1 MTLPAVTLSKEQLLR
16 FGEVIEQEWLL
27 TNGLGG
33 YASSSVLGI
42 NTRKYH
48 GLLVAALNPPGERM
62 VCVEK
67 LDEDLLVDNQTFR
80 LGSNEFSDT
89 LFPEGYKLIE
99 EFRLDPYPTYRYNV
113 GNVSLKKTIFLLE
126 KKNAVIVLY
135 QATNHNNTQAKLR
148 LFPLLNCRYYH
159 NVTDNTRAPLHFTQK
174 ASSKS
179 VQITFQITPAIMRCQ
194 VTDGHFVE
202 ALNWVKRLCYRDE
215 TARGEAGFDDCFQP
229 GYFEVVLPAGVSKS
243 FAFNCDVNRLG
254 VDTSGLFEAVKDAE
268 AALTLETN
276 HKDSIIKEFYQIHP
290 SVPQSDWLNWTLL
303 AADSFIVQSAKSRRD
318 VIAGY
323 HWFEPWGRD
332 TFISLPGLLLVTGR
346 FDEAK
351 EILRSFIGYVKGG
364 LIPNFISDK
373 TGDLAYNTVDGTL
386 WYINAVLQYMKYTGD
401 YEFVRSEL
409 WSGLQSIIE
418 HHLRGT
424 MFGIRLDEDGLLLHG
439 PQLTW
444 MDASVDGVEVT
455 PRAGK
460 AVEIQAL
467 WYNALRI
474 MELFADK
481 FGEDNLKQEYADLAE
496 RARKS
501 FNGKFWNPRKS
512 CLFDVLEQKAI
523 DASMRP
529 NQIFAVSLDYSMLN
543 AESSQK
549 VVEVVDRE
557 LCTPYGLRTLSL
569 DDPKF
574 VGKCFGDRR
583 SRDTAYHNGTIW
595 PWLLGPYVSAYVKVH
610 DSTETRGEVKEK
622 LVLPFFTQGIT
633 RDCIG
638 TVNEIY
644 DCDAP
649 NEPRG
654 AVSQAWSV
662 AEPLRAYIED
672 VLGIKPQFKV

>member
-1 MTLPAVTLSKEQLLR
+1 LDFATTLPASIGDAQ
-16 FGEVIEQEWLL
+16 
-27 TNGLGG
+27 
-33 YASSSVLGI
+33 
-42 NTRKYH
+42 
-48 GLLVAALNPPGERM
+48 AAL
-62 VCVEK
+62 
-67 LDEDLLVDNQTFR
+67 
-80 LGSNEFSDT
+80 
-89 LFPEGYKLIE
+89 
-99 EFRLDPYPTYRYNV
+99 
-113 GNVSLKKTIFLLE
+113 
-126 KKNAVIVLY
+126 A
-135 QATNHNNTQAKLR
+135 
-148 LFPLLNCRYYH
+148 
-159 NVTDNTRAPLHFTQK
+159 
-174 ASSKS
+174 
-179 VQITFQITPAIMRCQ
+179 
-194 VTDGHFVE
+194 
-202 ALNWVKRLCYRDE
+202 
-215 TARGEAGFDDCFQP
+215 
-229 GYFEVVLPAGVSKS
+229 
-243 FAFNCDVNRLG
+243 
-254 VDTSGLFEAVKDAE
+254 
-268 AALTLETN
+268 LETN
-276 HKDSIIKEFYQIHP
+276 HKDSITTEFYQTHP
-290 SVPQSDWLNWTLL
+290 TVPQNSWLNWTLL
-303 AADSFIVQSAKSRRD
+303 AADSFIVQNAKGRKD

-346 FDEAK
+346 FGEAK
-351 EILRSFIGYVKGG
+351 EILRSFIGYLKGG

-386 WYINAVLQYMKYTGD
+386 WYVNAVLQYVKYTGD
-401 YEFVRSEL
+401 FEFVRSEL

-467 WYNALRI
+467 WYNALRTI
-474 MELFADK
+474 ELFIDK

-501 FNGKFWNPRKS
+501 FNGKFWNPRRS
-512 CLFDVLEQKAI
+512 CLFDVLEPKAI

-543 AESSQK
+543 AESSRK
-549 VVEVVDRE
+549 VVEVVEKE
-557 LCTPYGLRTLSL
+557 LATPFGLRTLSL

-574 VGKCFGDRR
+574 IGRCYGDRR

-595 PWLLGPYVSAYVKVH
+595 PWLMGPYVSAYLKVH
-610 DSTETRGEVKEK
+610 DSAEARSEVLEK
-622 LVLPFFTQGIT
+622 LILPFFTQGVT

-638 TVNEIY
+638 TINEIY

-662 AEPLRAYIED
+662 AEPLRAYVED
-672 VLGIKPQFKV
+672 VLGVKPKFKV